1 MREQLAKIR
10 GEALAAFEA
19 AENSAALDALR
30 VQYLGKKGELTAVL
44 KQMGKLSAE
53 ERPAM
58 GQLAN
63 EVRAALEEAIEST
76 AKKLE
81 AAALE
86 QENQDLKDRIS
97 ILGSVE
103 SVKQIATE
111 ILGLVDKD
119 TVIFQTE

>member
-1 MREQLAKIR
+1 MKEQLAKIR

-63 EVRAALEEAIEST
+63 EVRAALEEAS
-76 AKKLE
+76 
-81 AAALE
+81 
-86 QENQDLKDRIS
+86 RPPPRS
-97 ILGSVE
+97 WRPPPWRPSW
-103 SVKQIATE
+103 
-111 ILGLVDKD
+111 
-119 TVIFQTE
+119 